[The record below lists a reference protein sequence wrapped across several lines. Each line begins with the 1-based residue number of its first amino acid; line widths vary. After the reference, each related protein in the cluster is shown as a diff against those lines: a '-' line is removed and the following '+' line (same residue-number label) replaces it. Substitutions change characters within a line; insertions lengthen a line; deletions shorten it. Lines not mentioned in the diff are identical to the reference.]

1 MDLNIY
7 LMSVPGSH
15 LRQLNHRQKHET
27 AAAMD
32 NLTDEERR
40 EIEQAAEILL
50 SMMEQQF
57 DQPQSIDNVL
67 TTQSSLDDDV
77 EMTDVA
83 ESMLLLSRTA
93 VTFEQNPAPAI
104 SPSAPAQSV
113 QSDVSVT
120 PQPPQAPTAPAPAVA
135 APVAAA
141 PAPVPGLA
149 PANNP
154 QWAGLTAAQQA
165 QQQVRHAMTP
175 WQRAHYNYLP
185 YGNRD
190 RNGNTIGRLYL
201 TATERRNLRQQQR
214 RTGAALIR
222 RGTTQGM
229 TFPNRRSRN

>member
-93 VTFEQNPAPAI
+93 VVFAQDPAPAI
-104 SPSAPAQSV
+104 LPSAPAQSV

-120 PQPPQAPTAPAPAVA
+120 PQPLKPQLPRSCCRC
-135 APVAAA
+135 PVAAA